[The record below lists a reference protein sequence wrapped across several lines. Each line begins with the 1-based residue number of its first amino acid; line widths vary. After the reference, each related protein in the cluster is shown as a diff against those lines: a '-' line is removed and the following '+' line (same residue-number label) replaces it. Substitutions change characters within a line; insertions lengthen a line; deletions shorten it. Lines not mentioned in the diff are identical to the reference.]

1 MIKWYCDLCKKEIEE
16 PEHPEILSFY
26 CEGKNRDDAEI
37 GWGKDI
43 FKKKICCHQSCAEI
57 AMAEIK
63 AVLEKIV
70 ADFES

>member
-16 PEHPEILSFY
+16 PEHPYILSFY

-37 GWGKDI
+37 GYGADI
-43 FKKKICCHQSCAEI
+43 FMKKIYCHLDCATI
-57 AMAEIK
+57 AMSEIK
-63 AVLEKIV
+63 AVLKKIV